1 MRSFTLAAAV
11 AVGICLSAPA
21 GAQLLDAPISV
32 EVAAGALVPLGD
44 WTVRDR
50 ETSLRTSA
58 GPLVSAGLRLG
69 LPAGFSTYGSYRYAL
84 PGCDDCDIFGLDSN
98 LVDAGFGFGV
108 GYALPEGL
116 PVDLRADLGAL
127 VHQLSFRG
135 GGQSRP
141 SDWGFGGE
149 IGVTGS
155 YALGPS
161 LLVEPAV
168 SGRFYPARY
177 AFEEGSREVSV
188 SYLAPRVGLRYSF

>member
-1 MRSFTLAAAV
+1 MRRIALIAALAVGTLLAA
-11 AVGICLSAPA
+11 PA
-21 GAQLLDAPISV
+21 NAQLLDVPISV

-58 GPLVSAGLRLG
+58 GPLVTAGLRLG
-69 LPAGFSTYGSYRYAL
+69 LPAGFSAYGSYHYAL
-84 PGCDDCDIFGLDSN
+84 PGCDDCDIFALDSN

-108 GYALPEGL
+108 GYTVPDIL
-116 PVDLRADLGAL
+116 PVELRADLGAI

-141 SDWGFGGE
+141 SDWGLGGE
-149 IGVTGS
+149 VGVTGS
-155 YALGPS
+155 FALGPA
-161 LLVEPAV
+161 LYVEPAV

-188 SYLAPRVGLRYSF
+188 SYLAPRIGLRYSF